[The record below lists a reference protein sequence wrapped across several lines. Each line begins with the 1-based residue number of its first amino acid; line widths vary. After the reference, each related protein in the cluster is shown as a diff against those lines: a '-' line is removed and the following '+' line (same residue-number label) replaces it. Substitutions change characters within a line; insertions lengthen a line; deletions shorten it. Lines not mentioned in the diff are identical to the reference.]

1 MEVLISQKKLN
12 RINLKFKDIVKVI
25 KTTSWLVYDDVIIN
39 LRWRTAVK
47 MQCNNSARIIRSL
60 PNLACACRIRRSS
73 QITGNMWEN
82 TNPTW
87 LPVPHRLPSWILPK
101 MPSIG
106 QTLSDFLNIWYTHA
120 EWRPCVFW
128 IFWLGRKAL
137 NLTLQNI
144 VEYFVCTSLFF
155 TPLRGCTADELLH
168 YYGATNIHTC
178 MCVSTIVEYL
188 VYTER
193 YPTKLL

>member
-60 PNLACACRIRRSS
+60 PNLACACRIRHSS

-87 LPVPHRLPSWILPK
+87 LPVPHRLPSWILQK

-120 EWRPCVFW
+120 EWRPCIFW

-155 TPLRGCTADELLH
+155 YSTTWVYCRWITPLLRC
-168 YYGATNIHTC
+168 YQHTYLYV
-178 MCVSTIVEYL
+178 CVNHSGVFG
-188 VYTER
+188 VYRTV
-193 YPTKLL
+193 PH